1 MSNNYPEPQ
10 SNGDAAFETTGSEKK
25 DNLNFHNKSEHRL
38 WNDFTRRPFD
48 GIRQYTN
55 QLSTKLANPGYIAR
69 SRKIYDNIYPDLS
82 KNYPGWYVVIE
93 PDSGDYFL
101 NADSYLAKN
110 EARQQHPKR
119 LFCTFKLI
127 ASGV

>member
-1 MSNNYPEPQ
+1 MSNIYSEPQ
-10 SNGDAAFETTGSEKK
+10 STGDAVPETTASEKTSNSK
-25 DNLNFHNKSEHRL
+25 SHKESEHRL
-38 WNDFTRRPFD
+38 WSNFTRRPFD

-69 SRKIYDNIYPDLS
+69 SRKIYDKISPDLS
-82 KNYPGWYVVIE
+82 KNYPGWYLVIE

-110 EARQQHPKR
+110 DARQKHPKR